1 MANINDEGFL
11 ELSGIHQ
18 HGSSHQLNGANF
30 SVLEGLS
37 PLNIRVINQASRA
50 MHVAKGVEMM
60 VAGDTPHDLY
70 FIAQGAIAITK
81 TYAGKTQVVAT
92 LKAGEFYGE
101 YGVLRGKTRFASVY
115 TAEPSVIVRVGLQAI
130 QQVLDSDE
138 AFKSRV
144 FSMMKK
150 RILNSFLFSHVVFGD
165 LPATSRETLST
176 QLIVSE
182 LPRGEDL
189 FSQGDMADKYY
200 MILSGEAE
208 VYIQQDGNPLLLE
221 IRRDNGVLG
230 EVRTNKGKQYGYT
243 ASAANQLDLL
253 VLDKA
258 AMLVIQQADSATM
271 KRLQQ
276 FMTQQNKKTIAKI
289 QGLAA

>member
-18 HGSSHQLNGANF
+18 KAWQHQLNGANF
-30 SVLEGLS
+30 PVLEGLS
-37 PLNIRVINQASRA
+37 PLNLRVLNQASRA

-70 FIAQGAIAITK
+70 FIVQGAIAIAK

-92 LKAGEFYGE
+92 LKAGDFYGE

-130 QQVLDSDE
+130 QQVLEADE
-138 AFKSRV
+138 TFKTRV
-144 FSMMKK
+144 FAIMKK
-150 RILNSFLFSHVVFGD
+150 RVLNSFLFSHVVFRD
-165 LPATSRETLST
+165 LPAVARETLST

-182 LPRGEDL
+182 LPRGEEL
-189 FSQGDMADKYY
+189 FCQGDTADKYY

-208 VYIQQDGNPLLLE
+208 VFIHQDGKPLLLE

-230 EVRTNKGKQYGYT
+230 EVRIDKGSQYGYT

-253 VLDKA
+253 VLDKP
-258 AMLVIQQADSATM
+258 AMLVIQQADSAAM
-271 KRLQQ
+271 KRLQH
-276 FMTQQNKKTIAKI
+276 FMTQQNQKTIAKI